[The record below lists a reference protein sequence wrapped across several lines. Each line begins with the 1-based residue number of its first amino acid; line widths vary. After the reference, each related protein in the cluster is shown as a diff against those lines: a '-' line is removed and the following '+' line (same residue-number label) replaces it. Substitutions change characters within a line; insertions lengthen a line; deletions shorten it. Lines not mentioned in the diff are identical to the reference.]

1 VNLNR
6 ICVGVDGSPASQ
18 SALCWAAAEAAAHN
32 AELHVIHAYDWRVV
46 GARAQIGGAIAETA
60 KSMATTLVETAV
72 DQARALA
79 PGVSVRGEAVLGAAG
94 PTLVNASKTFGLTV
108 LGSRGRGGFSSLLLG
123 SVSQHVSTHAVG
135 PVVVVR
141 GRPDIAVG
149 PIVVGV
155 DGSPAS
161 DHVVRL
167 AFEEAVAR
175 DAGVLAVR
183 VYIPRHAG
191 LGVDISLPVEDPV
204 LRREEE
210 QRHLAD
216 DIASWQEKYPDVSVR
231 SVVLDGH
238 TAEVLIGLSSS
249 AQLVVVGTRGH
260 GGFAGL
266 LLGSVG
272 LQLLHHADCPVL
284 IARANDAS

>member
-1 VNLNR
+1 VKLSR
-6 ICVGVDGSPASQ
+6 ICVGVDGSSASQ
-18 SALCWAAAEAAAHN
+18 SALRWAAAEAAANN
-32 AELHVIHAYDWRVV
+32 AELVVIHAYDWRVL
-46 GARAQIGGAIAETA
+46 GARAQIGGAYADVA
-60 KSMATTLVETAV
+60 RSMATTLMETAV

-79 PGVSVRGEAVLGAAG
+79 PEVNVRGETVLGAAG
-94 PTLVNASKTFGLTV
+94 PTLVTASETFDLTV
-108 LGSRGRGGFSSLLLG
+108 LGSRGRGGFASLLLG
-123 SVSQHVSTHAVG
+123 SVSQHVATHADG

-141 GRPDIAVG
+141 GRPDVAIG
-149 PIVVGV
+149 PIVVGA

-161 DHVVRL
+161 EHAVRL

-183 VYIPRHAG
+183 IYIPRLAG
-191 LGVDISLPVEDPV
+191 LGVDISAPVEDPV
-204 LRREEE
+204 RRREEE
-210 QRHLAD
+210 LRHLAD
-216 DIASWQEKYPDVSVR
+216 DIAAWREKYPDVSVR

-266 LLGSVG
+266 LLGSVS

-284 IARANDAS
+284 IARPRDNS